1 MKSNYK
7 YKDEFLKDGFF
18 QVNNLFKK
26 SDLKNVE
33 SNLYDFASLFAK
45 KINSNLFKNKKI
57 SNFTQFNQFC
67 IKS

>member
-45 KINSNLFKNKKI
+45 KLILTCLKIKKLVISLNLINFV
-57 SNFTQFNQFC
+57 
-67 IKS
+67 

>member
-45 KINSNLFKNKKI
+45 NILTCLKIKKLVISLNLI
-57 SNFTQFNQFC
+57 NFV
-67 IKS
+67 